1 MLVNAVD
8 YTEGTNTYALT
19 TPYSTGAGV
28 LLQQSFA
35 RASAA

>member
-19 TPYSTGAGV
+19 TAYTTSVGV
-28 LLQQSFA
+28 LLQQSLA
-35 RASAA
+35 RAGAA